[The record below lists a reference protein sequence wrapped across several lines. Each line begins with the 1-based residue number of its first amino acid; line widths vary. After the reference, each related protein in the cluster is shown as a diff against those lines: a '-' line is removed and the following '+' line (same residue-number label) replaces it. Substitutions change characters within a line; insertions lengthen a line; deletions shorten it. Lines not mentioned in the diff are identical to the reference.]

1 MFIYS
6 NDVCIAWG
14 AECLADVVEMLIT
27 GNLVAKVVNII
38 SKKKVYRV
46 KKKLY

>member
-6 NDVCIAWG
+6 NDVRIAWG